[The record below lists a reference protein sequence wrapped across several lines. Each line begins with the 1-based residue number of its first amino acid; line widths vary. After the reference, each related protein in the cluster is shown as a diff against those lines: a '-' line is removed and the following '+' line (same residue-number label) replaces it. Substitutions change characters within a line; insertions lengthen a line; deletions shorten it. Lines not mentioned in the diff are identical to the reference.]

1 MLDLGFREE
10 LEEILDA
17 TPKDRRTL
25 LFSATLPK
33 PIIAL
38 ASAYQKNALRLVVGG
53 GETAHSD
60 IDYRAIRIAHAKV
73 ERTVVNL
80 LRYLDPPS
88 ALVFCNTRLGVQKL
102 GETLAARGFDVVA
115 LSGEMNQNERNRALT
130 SLRGG
135 HARVC
140 VATDVAAR
148 GLAVPALSLVIHA
161 ALPKDPESLPPRRGR
176 TGRAG
181 KKGTSILLVPPS
193 RRRVAEQMLLR
204 VGVQYEWMDP
214 PSRKAIFKQD
224 RERLLDSDI
233 FAAAGGDEASIA
245 SALLERHSPFEI
257 AAALA
262 KLFSERLPEPYDIE
276 EYVEDPRHARDSDRY
291 DPRARSKA
299 GDRDSFQRKEPRE
312 KREYRED
319 REPRERKPRPGRALP
334 NGGVWFR
341 LSVGRERN
349 ADPKWLLP
357 EICRQGDLTKK
368 DIGDIRIFETETRFE
383 VDAGIAEAFAAKI
396 ADRPKGGVKIFPA
409 TSGEPDY
416 TQAPP
421 ADGETGG
428 EDRGH
433 FKPKFKGKP
442 KGDFKPDY
450 ERKPRGS
457 YEHKPKSDFDPR
469 KADAERKPKGTFEPR
484 GDFER
489 KPKGE
494 FERKPK
500 GEFER
505 KGKPEFARKGKPDFK
520 KKGGKKKP
528 KHKKGALEV

>member
-1 MLDLGFREE
+1 M
-10 LEEILDA
+10 
-17 TPKDRRTL
+17 
-25 LFSATLPK
+25 
-33 PIIAL
+33 
-38 ASAYQKNALRLVVGG
+38 
-53 GETAHSD
+53 
-60 IDYRAIRIAHAKV
+60 
-73 ERTVVNL
+73 
-80 LRYLDPPS
+80 
-88 ALVFCNTRLGVQKL
+88 
-102 GETLAARGFDVVA
+102 
-115 LSGEMNQNERNRALT
+115 
-130 SLRGG
+130 
-135 HARVC
+135 
-140 VATDVAAR
+140 
-148 GLAVPALSLVIHA
+148 
-161 ALPKDPESLPPRRGR
+161 
-176 TGRAG
+176 
-181 KKGTSILLVPPS
+181 VPPS